1 MISDIGILGLRI
13 LFVLLLYLFLIQL
26 IALVWRDLRSRP
38 GTLSAAGAAAAVLR
52 VVDGA
57 RSGLKR
63 GAALALQAETTIG
76 RLPGNGVVLPDETVS
91 SRHALLREVDGRWWV
106 EDLGSTNGTR
116 VNGRPI
122 GAATV
127 IVPGDLLEFG
137 GVRLRLERAA

>member
-1 MISDIGILGLRI
+1 MISDLAILGLRI
-13 LFVLLLYLFLIQL
+13 LFVVLLYLFLLQL
-26 IALVWRDLRSRP
+26 IALIWRDLRSRP
-38 GTLSAAGAAAAVLR
+38 AVLAEAGAPAVVLR

-76 RLPGNGVVLPDETVS
+76 RLPGNSVVLPDETVS
-91 SRHALLREVDGRWWV
+91 SRHALLREVDGRWWI

-116 VNGRPI
+116 VNGRLV
-122 GAATV
+122 GETTV
-127 IVPGDLLEFG
+127 VVPGDLLEFG